1 MELFMKKITREDLRK
16 AFEIIDGEMEKLAE
30 LHDGGEYLISPA
42 VGAKILGISLQAMEE
57 RIKNDSFQIH
67 DSFGKRF
74 LSGQMIRNHFHDRVD
89 TLTLKFDSLNK
100 LQASSLRK
108 IVDYANILETK
119 AGSYPPS

>member
-1 MELFMKKITREDLRK
+1 MNKITREDLRK
-16 AFEIIDGEMEKLAE
+16 AFEIIDGEMEKLSE

-74 LSGQMIRNHFHDRVD
+74 LSGQMIRNHFNDRVE

-100 LQASSLRK
+100 LQTSSLKK

-119 AGSYPPS
+119 ADSFPPK